1 MKLIKRV
8 HEKTLRYIEETYAL
22 KIVWIE
28 NTSNVQMR
36 PTKASS
42 NPRSYQEGCD
52 SFIDLYQRVFPNIRR
67 EEVEIESTDDGVIEA
82 INSVETYN
90 NVVIEMAG
98 NKLVVYA
105 EKNEILSS
113 LRALR
118 EKLGLQQGG
127 SRKTRRGHQRTTT
140 PGALHHNET
149 FQDNQFSARPA
160 QVLKQILSNGVSFSL
175 YQSDITDERVDA
187 IANAANE
194 WLQHG
199 GGVAAA
205 IVRKGGRQIEEE
217 SKQIMLHRNKRP
229 LNVGD
234 AVCTKGGNLSCRY
247 VIHTVGPRWNDHNR
261 QRSISLLQR
270 ACMESLCLAAKLKL
284 SSIALPA
291 ISSGIFGMPK
301 SICAQ
306 VMFKAIEEFSSMTDA
321 EFSTLRD
328 VRVVIIDDQTI
339 SVFRE
344 EFVKRYTSQETS
356 STTSP
361 HPEHRLRTSNEQ
373 QEVSSALN
381 VPVKHPSFSSF
392 KDSAEEQSKKSG
404 EDNSNVESPNEGT
417 DPNVESDKPSEHMP
431 DSHKKVHPSNNRNTP
446 DGSIDNPPNS
456 NETTNVETDLHGSN
470 KEKRLGCSPLA
481 KRSNT
486 SGENSDNI
494 ESSGEGVGPNVENN
508 KHREDIPVDIKE
520 GLPSNNNSNHPN
532 VSKGNPPS
540 GNKKSNEKTEVHG
553 SNMEKDIKGPHSV
566 KNSKL
571 SNMATAARPSSGRGR
586 GILAANFY
594 GRLQQEASKSESN
607 ESTLLAKSR
616 ETTSAYVGKGRS
628 VTFAINASP
637 PGLTVT
643 EEGKRFARNI
653 GNGVKGDQS
662 TDPAEAARGTEESER
677 KESSNGAFKEDN
689 QESKD
694 NYQNTDDDK
703 LIGVPGNRLLHKD
716 GITDIEETK
725 KDTLEKTTTDDE
737 RKLPTDENTNNLA
750 GTNQPESM
758 QETGVQSVN
767 SSSNATNNGASYPK
781 EPSPFNH
788 PQRAPASENLTPTAS
803 QESVNVRDIVEEG
816 RAADSDT
823 GKNKQYVF
831 L

>member
-1 MKLIKRV
+1 
-8 HEKTLRYIEETYAL
+8 
-22 KIVWIE
+22 
-28 NTSNVQMR
+28 
-36 PTKASS
+36 
-42 NPRSYQEGCD
+42 
-52 SFIDLYQRVFPNIRR
+52 
-67 EEVEIESTDDGVIEA
+67 
-82 INSVETYN
+82 
-90 NVVIEMAG
+90 
-98 NKLVVYA
+98 
-105 EKNEILSS
+105 
-113 LRALR
+113 
-118 EKLGLQQGG
+118 
-127 SRKTRRGHQRTTT
+127 
-140 PGALHHNET
+140 
-149 FQDNQFSARPA
+149 
-160 QVLKQILSNGVSFSL
+160 
-175 YQSDITDERVDA
+175 
-187 IANAANE
+187 
-194 WLQHG
+194 
-199 GGVAAA
+199 
-205 IVRKGGRQIEEE
+205 
-217 SKQIMLHRNKRP
+217 
-229 LNVGD
+229 
-234 AVCTKGGNLSCRY
+234 
-247 VIHTVGPRWNDHNR
+247 
-261 QRSISLLQR
+261 
-270 ACMESLCLAAKLKL
+270 MESLCLAAKLKL

-361 HPEHRLRTSNEQ
+361 QPEHRLRTSNEQ

-470 KEKRLGCSPLA
+470 KEKGLGCSPLA

-823 GKNKQYVF
+823 GSKPLFEMQKPHSTGEPKCSMCMNLNKDPVYPGNCGHYFCKSCTKYFIEKTVICPVCKKENQFRGNQPVGYMTCRTEARNSLPGYKEFGTIFLTFNFDNGIQGSEHPNPGEPYCGLFCTSYLPNNPAGQEVCSLLRSAFHARLIFTIGNCPATGEKNKIVSNGIELKWNRSGGPANCGYPDPSYLDRVKSQLTEKVITQP
-831 L
+831 LK